1 MRLVPATSQKLPV
14 VTVAGSRQVLK
25 RTVTLAPTKTPV
37 APAAGT
43 TWTTERGEAAGSE
56 QVEPAGAGAEEE
68 PPQPARAAASTA
80 RRPAEEAG
88 LAAGEWRCGMRAMG
102 PPGEGSR

>member
-37 APAAGT
+37 APAAGAT
-43 TWTTERGEAAGSE
+43 GTTERGEAAGSE
-56 QVEPAGAGAEEE
+56 QVEPGGAGAEEE

-80 RRPAEEAG
+80 RRPAE
-88 LAAGEWRCGMRAMG
+88 AAGEWRCGTRAMG
-102 PPGEGSR
+102 PPGE